1 MEGGRGREHEVW
13 REAEGREHEVWK
25 EAEGREHEVWREAE
39 GGSMR
44 CGGRQREGA

>member
-13 REAEGREHEVWK
+13 REAEGRE
-25 EAEGREHEVWREAE
+25 REVWREAE

>member
-1 MEGGRGREHEVW
+1 MW

>member
-1 MEGGRGREHEVW
+1 MEGGRG

-25 EAEGREHEVWREAE
+25 ETE

>member
-1 MEGGRGREHEVW
+1 MEGGR
-13 REAEGREHEVWK
+13 GREHEVWK

-44 CGGRQREGA
+44 CGGRQREGT

>member
-1 MEGGRGREHEVW
+1 MG
-13 REAEGREHEVWK
+13 REAEGREHEVWR

-44 CGGRQREGA
+44 CGGRQREGT

>member
-1 MEGGRGREHEVW
+1 MEGGRGREHEV
-13 REAEGREHEVWK
+13 GR